1 MDDRSLEESVYLY
14 IAHTVE
20 PLYRF
25 FVVVVAVSL
34 LHTFTLV
41 YLRVVLAF
49 LHACSSDPRPV
60 SALRFLV

>member
-14 IAHTVE
+14 IAHKVE

-25 FVVVVAVSL
+25 FVVVAVSL

-41 YLRVVLAF
+41 YLSVVLAF
-49 LHACSSDPRPV
+49 LHACSSNPRPV